1 MNLKAQFNEEIKNN
15 IKSLSSDRYIKKL
28 SKKWILESAKHKWSY
43 NFSWMGRPAIQ
54 FPNDT
59 WAMQE
64 IIWEVKPDL
73 IIETGIAHGGS
84 LIFYASMLA
93 LLDLNEFGK
102 NKKNFQHSN
111 RKVLGIDIDIRNHN
125 KKEIENHAMFN
136 WIAMIEGSSIDK
148 NIVSRV
154 KKFSMNYKNI
164 LVVLDSN
171 HTHEHVLEELK
182 FYAPL
187 VSKNSYCVV
196 FDTIVN
202 DMPAYLS
209 KNRPWGPDNNPKTAL
224 DEFLKQN
231 EDFVIDK
238 NIDYKLQIS
247 VAPNGF
253 LKKVK

>member
-1 MNLKAQFNEEIKNN
+1 
-15 IKSLSSDRYIKKL
+15 
-28 SKKWILESAKHKWSY
+28 
-43 NFSWMGRPAIQ
+43 
-54 FPNDT
+54 
-59 WAMQE
+59 
-64 IIWEVKPDL
+64 
-73 IIETGIAHGGS
+73 
-84 LIFYASMLA
+84 
-93 LLDLNEFGK
+93 
-102 NKKNFQHSN
+102 
-111 RKVLGIDIDIRNHN
+111 
-125 KKEIENHAMFN
+125 MFN